1 MARRFGRNLENPE
14 RRIESEG
21 EFLQTNLESSLEN
34 PYEDEFDKKLYSVEN
49 HTKVLKRI

>member
-21 EFLQTNLESSLEN
+21 EFLQTNLEKNIQQSM
-34 PYEDEFDKKLYSVEN
+34 
-49 HTKVLKRI
+49 LKT